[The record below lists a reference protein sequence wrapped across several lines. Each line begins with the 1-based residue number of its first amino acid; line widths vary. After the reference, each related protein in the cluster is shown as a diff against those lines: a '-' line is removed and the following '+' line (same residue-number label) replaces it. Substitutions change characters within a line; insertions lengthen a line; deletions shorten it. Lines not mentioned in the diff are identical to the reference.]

1 MGFQRD
7 KNVKHKTNANQLN
20 NRAKMLNNAQ
30 EAHRILRMRLN
41 G

>member
-30 EAHRILRMRLN
+30 EAQIIMK
-41 G
+41 